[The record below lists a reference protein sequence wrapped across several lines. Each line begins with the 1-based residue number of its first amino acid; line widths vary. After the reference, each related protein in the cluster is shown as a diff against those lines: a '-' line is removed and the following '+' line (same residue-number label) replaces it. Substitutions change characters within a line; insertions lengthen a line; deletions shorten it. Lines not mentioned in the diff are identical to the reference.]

1 MAEELI
7 STPQLT
13 AEGPG
18 DCATPESWE
27 MRPEAQTPAQHL
39 PTLTTNDQEE
49 TTPHLGNDGIS
60 SSFNGFMDYDMY
72 ETPPGAHLY
81 RDQCAYDNFDMSYQ
95 DMDTPGK
102 AESDSPKDSSPDR
115 ITSDMIQVPEGP
127 PLQANKEGDDAMNK
141 ESSLQEEAQNHDEVA
156 LSTEV
161 QNGHCYIEESADKCY
176 KFGDSCL
183 QRSFDASETD
193 SRQHT
198 PCIQHE
204 VEECILER
212 LDQQKY
218 PEEDK
223 LEGIAPIAASASY
236 HQPSDNEHLTSPKI
250 ETLQDSE
257 ESELHFENSSLA
269 VTEGQTAYEDK
280 TGHSADYLNTSPRY
294 AGKESKDERVEY
306 QGEPEVQ
313 PQTSPSTSFVSE
325 NMNSSLMSMGAPQD
339 AHELDQLA
347 DFLNM
352 EDPFDK
358 PVESLNNTNPDSL
371 CMCTSQSKD
380 IGFKESESIP
390 MDEEKTASPSAPPEK
405 KKRGRKVNT
414 VSERRRSVRI
424 ARRESL
430 FNTPCDIGHEH
441 LHIVVANDT
450 LPTYDQNITQE
461 HVIASFQHESE
472 DVLHP
477 LPELGES
484 SPQTCTLDC
493 NELKTVDSGP
503 IEGPTMMSLMMRV
516 PDDATELE
524 HVNIDLPMYQKK
536 KKTKNG
542 RRRSVRI
549 LEQNIQLEEDNQAVV
564 QKPEAD
570 EKGNMCDTGFLAD
583 FADFGL
589 GDNWMPGDMFGESQ
603 FAKTPKERSGRR
615 KSARLSGVHIPL
627 LELTDKSEVKVYGG
641 MEEATYMDGPSVL
654 IEDTHM
660 PDNHNTAL
668 AVLAETTSM
677 INVSKDVHESGYN
690 MIESVTE
697 FPFERQDAFQSSK
710 KKRER
715 CSKRRR
721 SIRLVKKL
729 EEQPKCDTDS
739 RQENREVEPS
749 KTKATKSYKRNKIVP
764 GFLKDNVLQEVN
776 IMKCDNTSKESQM
789 DGELFTAL
797 KPHVEDSP
805 MDLTDCHDYGVPS
818 EVIDLQESAEKAT
831 SLSKDTPFMGKKKR
845 VSRIS
850 EKDKENDDA
859 LQAQEQCHLKN
870 TSSVG
875 RKRKKKTPAEKVG
888 DAEQGVG
895 ARQAK
900 DGGIK
905 GSVDRNLQITN
916 KIKLMYLKK
925 GAALKK
931 HHLETIFESPKRRA
945 TGTPVNLLGARKM
958 KRTVAFTETPWLEEL
973 EEQRA
978 GKLRRENK

>member
-1 MAEELI
+1 
-7 STPQLT
+7 
-13 AEGPG
+13 
-18 DCATPESWE
+18 
-27 MRPEAQTPAQHL
+27 
-39 PTLTTNDQEE
+39 
-49 TTPHLGNDGIS
+49 
-60 SSFNGFMDYDMY
+60 
-72 ETPPGAHLY
+72 
-81 RDQCAYDNFDMSYQ
+81 
-95 DMDTPGK
+95 
-102 AESDSPKDSSPDR
+102 
-115 ITSDMIQVPEGP
+115 
-127 PLQANKEGDDAMNK
+127 MNK
-141 ESSLQEEAQNHDEVA
+141 ESSLQKEAQNHDEVA
-156 LSTEV
+156 LDAEV
-161 QNGHCYIEESADKCY
+161 QNGHYYIEESADKCN
-176 KFGDSCL
+176 KFGDSCF

-223 LEGIAPIAASASY
+223 LEQIAPIAASASY
-236 HQPSDNEHLTSPKI
+236 HQPLDNEHLTSPKI
-250 ETLQDSE
+250 ETPQDSE
-257 ESELHFENSSLA
+257 LYFENTSLA
-269 VTEGQTAYEDK
+269 VTEGQTADEVCCTYEDK
-280 TGHSADYLNTSPRY
+280 TGHCADYLNTSPMY
-294 AGKESKDERVEY
+294 AGKESKDERAEY

-352 EDPFDK
+352 EDPFNK
-358 PVESLNNTNPDSL
+358 SVESQNNTNPD
-371 CMCTSQSKD
+371 TSQSKD
-380 IGFKESESIP
+380 IGFEEPESIP
-390 MDEEKTASPSAPPEK
+390 MVEEKSANPSAPPEK

-414 VSERRRSVRI
+414 VGERRRSVRI

-441 LHIVVANDT
+441 LHIEVANDT

-472 DVLHP
+472 HVLHP

-484 SPQTCTLDC
+484 SPKKCTLDC
-493 NELKTVDSGP
+493 NKLKTVESGP

-516 PDDATELE
+516 PNDATELV
-524 HVNIDLPMYQKK
+524 HVNIDLPMAQKK

-542 RRRSVRI
+542 RRRSVRL
-549 LEQNIQLEEDNQAVV
+549 LEQNIQLDEGNHAVV

-627 LELTDKSEVKVYGG
+627 LELTDKSEVKVCGG
-641 MEEATYMDGPSVL
+641 MEEATYMDGPNVL

-660 PDNHNTAL
+660 PDNHDNAL

-677 INVSKDVHESGYN
+677 INVSKDVHDSGYN
-690 MIESVTE
+690 MIESETE
-697 FPFERQDAFQSSK
+697 FPFERQDAFQPSEK
-710 KKRER
+710 KKER

-729 EEQPKCDTDS
+729 GEQPKCDTDS
-739 RQENREVEPS
+739 GQENREVEPS
-749 KTKATKSYKRNKIVP
+749 KATKSYKRTKIVP
-764 GFLKDNVLQEVN
+764 GYLQDNVLQEVN
-776 IMKCDNTSKESQM
+776 IMKCDNTSQESQM

-805 MDLTDCHDYGVPS
+805 MDLNGCHDYGESS
-818 EVIDLQESAEKAT
+818 EVIDFQESAAKAT

-859 LQAQEQCHLKN
+859 LQAQEQRHLKN

-888 DAEQGVG
+888 DAEPGAG

-900 DGGIK
+900 DKGTE
-905 GSVDRNLQITN
+905 GSVNRNLQISN

-958 KRTVAFTETPWLEEL
+958 KRTVAFTETPWLG
-973 EEQRA
+973 RTGRTKGRKVKK
-978 GKLRRENK
+978 GKQVERVLSSKVERSWKLDIRLSNLDDPSP